1 MGKTKTA
8 VITDIPEQEIAGKV
22 QYEEKKKKQKEKEA
36 KLEKKKKQVERVGL
50 KGGER
55 IKVVSGDVV
64 EEPKTDEEISKKAK
78 PKIRGKKY
86 QAARAKIDKTKLY
99 SLPEAVKLIK
109 DTSYSSFDA
118 TVDLHLVT
126 KKEGLTVSIELPYQ
140 TGKKKKIEI
149 ADNSTIESIKKGK
162 IDFDILLATP
172 EMMPKL
178 VPFAKML
185 GPRGL
190 MPNPKNGTLV
200 KDKSAASKFSANKLH
215 LKSEKNAPVIH
226 TSVGKVS
233 QKDSELQNN
242 VSAILEAI
250 GPKQILKA
258 YLAPTMGAAIK
269 LNLTN

>member
-8 VITDIPEQEIAGKV
+8 VITDIPEEQIAGKV
-22 QYEEKKKKQKEKEA
+22 EYEEKKKKQKEKEA
-36 KLEKKKKQVERVGL
+36 KFEKKKKQVERVGL

-55 IKVVSGDVV
+55 IKVVTGDVV
-64 EEPKTDEEISKKAK
+64 EEPGADEEVSKKAK

-86 QAARAKIDKTKLY
+86 QAARAKIDKAKLY
-99 SLPEAVKLIK
+99 SLTEAVKLIK

-126 KKEGLTVSIELPYQ
+126 KKEGLTVSFELPYQ

-178 VPFAKML
+178 VPFAKIL

-233 QKDSELQNN
+233 QKEKELQDN

-258 YLAPTMGAAIK
+258 YLASTMGPSVK
-269 LNLTN
+269 LEVA